1 MTNPLRRGGIPARR
15 RTRRRARLR
24 LRAGLAGPGDD
35 VAAVRRA
42 VQDVLG
48 PDHVGAEGFLEERDL
63 APAGLTVRLGDR
75 ANGAV
80 VLDQDEPVT
89 IELGLFG
96 DVPFLVARLGQVGDL
111 VPKISAGHAGPVLL
125 EETLTA
131 VLEDLIDRL
140 GSPERLEVVEQSLRE
155 LLIGPRQYVAPTGAD
170 AVDAAATAPASP

>member
-48 PDHVGAEGFLEERDL
+48 PDHVGAEGLLEERDL

-96 DVPFLVARLGQVGDL
+96 DVAFLVARLGQGAHL
-111 VPKISAGHAGPVLL
+111 FPKISRVSARPVLL
-125 EETLTA
+125 QVMRAVVLT
-131 VLEDLIDRL
+131 
-140 GSPERLEVVEQSLRE
+140 
-155 LLIGPRQYVAPTGAD
+155 
-170 AVDAAATAPASP
+170 